1 MRSIGGRQG
10 KHSAVISAAH
20 STLTV
25 MSKKMKSHPKVNK
38 LLEQQNDRHKTHAD
52 NSQLS
57 HEMAALSAM
66 ALIAAAT
73 QGNTNVLKPNEKCT
87 PTSLHMIAVA
97 PSGACKSSVEKYMA
111 ALSKWKKQKKSLNNS
126 IRKGV
131 TA

>member
-1 MRSIGGRQG
+1 
-10 KHSAVISAAH
+10 
-20 STLTV
+20 
-25 MSKKMKSHPKVNK
+25 MKSHPKVNK
-38 LLEQQNDRHKTHAD
+38 LLEQQNDRHKTHVD